1 MKRSSDFILA
11 LVGLLLF
18 SPFFFLL
25 AILIKLDS
33 KGPVFYKQCRVGK
46 NNHDFTI
53 LKFRTMK
60 MESEQ
65 LGLLTIGEDP
75 RVTKIGRWMRALKI
89 DEMPQL
95 INVLKGDMSMVGP
108 RPEVRKYVSLYS
120 DRQKKVLEVRPGLT
134 DLASLHYINENEI
147 LAQSNN
153 PEKTYIEEI
162 MPHKLELNIEYID
175 NHSFVL
181 DLKIIF
187 KTIQKILKRKKKK

>member
-95 INVLKGDMSMVGP
+95 INVLKGEMSMVGP

-147 LAQSNN
+147 LAQSHN

>member
-95 INVLKGDMSMVGP
+95 INVLKGEMSMVGP